1 MKWIGALILICT
13 TTWIGFDMS
22 NRLGDRTKQI
32 RQFILSLQMIEAEVV
47 YSQLTLQD
55 IFHTVSNK
63 TAYPINEFYRQMT
76 HKLSDV
82 VTDFLD
88 VWDEALNRLMKVSAL
103 KKNEQEI
110 IKQFGRSLGQHSSL
124 QQQKHIALAIH
135 HLERELDEALEQRD
149 KYEKMMR
156 SLGVLIGIFIVLIL
170 F

>member
-124 QQQKHIALAIH
+124 QQQKHITLAIH